1 MAKKQRLSMKKIVF
15 LVLLSSVLAFQAQA
29 QKFGY
34 VDMEYITSKMPEYQ
48 KAVSEMDQFSERWA
62 KEIQEK
68 FVEIDRLQR
77 TYMAEEVLLTDELKR
92 KRQNEIKEKE
102 LEAREYND
110 KVFGM
115 DGMMFQ
121 KKKDLM
127 KPVMERVQRSLEKVC
142 DQRRLD
148 FLFDKSSGIVLV
160 YTNPKHDYT
169 DYVMEDL
176 GIETKPAAAVAAP
189 TLPAN
194 TNSTNQYSI
203 TKKPK

>member
-1 MAKKQRLSMKKIVF
+1 MKRIVF
-15 LVLLSSVLAFQAQA
+15 LVLLSSVLTFRAQA

-48 KAVSEMDQFSERWA
+48 KAVTEMDKFSERWA

-77 TYMAEEVLLTDELKR
+77 TYMAEEVLLTEELKR

-176 GIETKPAAAVAAP
+176 GIETKPAAAVAVPA
-189 TLPAN
+189 LPAN
-194 TNSTNQYSI
+194 TNATNQNSI

>member
-1 MAKKQRLSMKKIVF
+1 MKKIVF
-15 LVLLSSVLAFQAQA
+15 LVLLSSVLTFRAQA

-176 GIETKPAAAVAAP
+176 GIETKPAAAATTVP

-194 TNSTNQYSI
+194 TNSTTQNSI

>member
-1 MAKKQRLSMKKIVF
+1 MCLR
-15 LVLLSSVLAFQAQA
+15 
-29 QKFGY
+29 
-34 VDMEYITSKMPEYQ
+34 
-48 KAVSEMDQFSERWA
+48 
-62 KEIQEK
+62 
-68 FVEIDRLQR
+68 DR
-77 TYMAEEVLLTDELKR
+77 
-92 KRQNEIKEKE
+92 NEIKEKE

-148 FLFDKSSGIVLV
+148 FLFDKSSCIVLV

-194 TNSTNQYSI
+194 TNSTNQNSI

>member
-1 MAKKQRLSMKKIVF
+1 MKKIVF
-15 LVLLSSVLAFQAQA
+15 LVLLSSVLAFRVQA

-48 KAVSEMDQFSERWA
+48 KAVSDMDQFSERWA

-102 LEAREYND
+102 LEARVYND

-121 KKKDLM
+121 KKKELM

-160 YTNPKHDYT
+160 YTNPRHDYT

-176 GIETKPAAAVAAP
+176 GIETKPAAAATAVP

-194 TNSTNQYSI
+194 TSSTNQNSI

>member
-1 MAKKQRLSMKKIVF
+1 MKKIVF
-15 LVLLSSVLAFQAQA
+15 LVLLSSVLTFRAQA

-48 KAVSEMDQFSERWA
+48 KAVTEMDKFSERWA

-194 TNSTNQYSI
+194 TNSTNQNSV

>member
-1 MAKKQRLSMKKIVF
+1 MKKIVF
-15 LVLLSSVLAFQAQA
+15 LVLLSSVLTFRAQA

-48 KAVSEMDQFSERWA
+48 KAVTEMDKFSERWA

-176 GIETKPAAAVAAP
+176 GIETKPAAAMAAP

-194 TNSTNQYSI
+194 TNSTNQNSI

>member
-1 MAKKQRLSMKKIVF
+1 MKRIVF
-15 LVLLSSVLAFQAQA
+15 LVLLSSVLTFRAQA

-48 KAVSEMDQFSERWA
+48 KAVTEMDKFSERWA

-176 GIETKPAAAVAAP
+176 GIETKPAAAATVP

-194 TNSTNQYSI
+194 TNATNQNSI

>member
-1 MAKKQRLSMKKIVF
+1 MKKIVF
-15 LVLLSSVLAFQAQA
+15 LLLLSSVLAFQVQA

-48 KAVSEMDQFSERWA
+48 KAVSDMDQFSERWA

-102 LEAREYND
+102 LEARVYND

-121 KKKDLM
+121 KKKELM

-160 YTNPKHDYT
+160 YTNPRHDYT

-176 GIETKPAAAVAAP
+176 GIETKPAAAATAVPAP
-189 TLPAN
+189 PVN
-194 TNSTNQYSI
+194 TSPTNQNSI

>member
-1 MAKKQRLSMKKIVF
+1 MKKTVF
-15 LVLLSSVLAFQAQA
+15 LVLLSSVLSLGVQA

-48 KAVSEMDQFSERWA
+48 KAESEMNQFSERWA

-68 FVEIDRLQR
+68 GSEIDRLQR
-77 TYMAEEVLLTDELKR
+77 AFMAEEVLLTDELKR
-92 KRQNEIKEKE
+92 KRQNEIREKE
-102 LEAREYND
+102 LEAREYNN

-115 DGMMFQ
+115 NGMMYE

-127 KPVMERVQRSLEKVC
+127 KPVMERLQRSIEKVC
-142 DQRRLD
+142 SQRRLD
-148 FLFDKSSGIVLV
+148 FLFDKSSDVVIV
-160 YTNPKHDYT
+160 YSNPRHDYT

-176 GIETKPAAAVAAP
+176 GLDIKPAAATTV
-189 TLPAN
+189 
-194 TNSTNQYSI
+194 STTSTPNQTST

>member
-1 MAKKQRLSMKKIVF
+1 MKKIVF
-15 LVLLSSVLAFQAQA
+15 LLLLSSVLALRVQA

-48 KAVSEMDQFSERWA
+48 KAVKEMDQFSERWA

-77 TYMAEEVLLTDELKR
+77 AYMAEEVLLTDELKR

-102 LEAREYND
+102 LEARVYND

-121 KKKDLM
+121 KKKELM

-148 FLFDKSSGIVLV
+148 FLFDKSSGVVLV
-160 YTNPKHDYT
+160 YTNPRHDYT
-169 DYVMEDL
+169 DYVVEDL
-176 GIETKPAAAVAAP
+176 GIETKPAAANTVP
-189 TLPAN
+189 SSPVN
-194 TNSTNQYSI
+194 TNSTNQNSI

>member
-1 MAKKQRLSMKKIVF
+1 MKKIVF

-194 TNSTNQYSI
+194 TNSTNQNSI

>member
-1 MAKKQRLSMKKIVF
+1 MKKIVF
-15 LVLLSSVLAFQAQA
+15 LLLLSSVLTLRVQA

-121 KKKDLM
+121 KKKELM

-160 YTNPKHDYT
+160 YTNPRHDYT

-176 GIETKPAAAVAAP
+176 GIETKPAAAATAEP
-189 TLPAN
+189 SLPVN
-194 TNSTNQYSI
+194 TSSPNQNSI

>member
-1 MAKKQRLSMKKIVF
+1 MKKTVF
-15 LVLLSSVLAFQAQA
+15 LVLLSSVLSIGVQA

-48 KAVSEMDQFSERWA
+48 KADSEMNQFSERWA

-68 FVEIDRLQR
+68 GAEIDRLQR
-77 TYMAEEVLLTDELKR
+77 AYMAEEVLLTDELKR
-92 KRQNEIKEKE
+92 KRQNEIREKE
-102 LEAREYND
+102 LEAREYNN

-115 DGMMFQ
+115 NGMMYE

-127 KPVMERVQRSLEKVC
+127 KPVMERLQRSIEKVC
-142 DQRRLD
+142 SQRRLD
-148 FLFDKSSGIVLV
+148 FLFDKSSDVVIV
-160 YTNPKHDYT
+160 YSNPRHDYT

-176 GIETKPAAAVAAP
+176 GLDTKPAAATAVSP
-189 TLPAN
+189 T
-194 TNSTNQYSI
+194 STPNQTST

>member
-1 MAKKQRLSMKKIVF
+1 MKKILF
-15 LVLLSSVLAFQAQA
+15 LVALSSIMALQAEA

-48 KAVSEMDQFSERWA
+48 KAEAEMNQFSEKWA

-68 FVEIDRLQR
+68 YAEIDRLQR
-77 TYMAEEVLLTDELKR
+77 AYMAEEVLLTEELKR

-102 LEAREYND
+102 LEAREYNN

-121 KKKDLM
+121 KKKELM
-127 KPVMERVQRSLEKVC
+127 KPVMERVQRAVEKVC
-142 DQRRLD
+142 AQRRLE
-148 FLFDKSSGIVLV
+148 FLFDKSSDFVMV
-160 YTNPKHDYT
+160 YTNPRHDYT
-169 DYVMEDL
+169 DYIMEEL
-176 GIETKPAAAVAAP
+176 GIDTKPAAAAAATP
-189 TLPAN
+189 SN
-194 TNSTNQYSI
+194 TTNPNSI

>member
-1 MAKKQRLSMKKIVF
+1 MKKIVF

-194 TNSTNQYSI
+194 TNSTNQNSI
-203 TKKPK
+203 TKKPN

>member
-1 MAKKQRLSMKKIVF
+1 MKKIVF
-15 LVLLSSVLAFQAQA
+15 LVLLSSVLTFRAQA

-48 KAVSEMDQFSERWA
+48 KAVTEMDKFSERWA

-169 DYVMEDL
+169 DYVMKDL
-176 GIETKPAAAVAAP
+176 GIETKPAAAAVAAP

-194 TNSTNQYSI
+194 TNSTNQNSI

>member
-1 MAKKQRLSMKKIVF
+1 MKKIVF
-15 LVLLSSVLAFQAQA
+15 LVLLSSVLAFHAQA

-48 KAVSEMDQFSERWA
+48 KAVREMDQFSERWA

-110 KVFGM
+110 RVFGM
-115 DGMMFQ
+115 DGMMFE
-121 KKKDLM
+121 KKKELM

-176 GIETKPAAAVAAP
+176 GIETKPAAAASAVPSDP
-189 TLPAN
+189 T
-194 TNSTNQYSI
+194 STNPINQNSI